1 MRWSC
6 DAEEIIP
13 SADIYHQLLPGS
25 GFRIPHIRFRI
36 IHFSWREILGRAL
49 VKSFQQVSVEEGAT
63 LRHQSRHLIKTPP
76 ERGCNKRLTSS
87 KAIHQKTQP
96 KCQRKK
102 YRNAVCVLKRGRSNY
117 PWVLGGQKTTRRFDI
132 TLNATPQRGTATP
145 VFSTAGP
152 TKGLLFMHELLW

>member
-1 MRWSC
+1 MEATTLKKSFLFFRY
-6 DAEEIIP
+6 IINYFQDMISVYHTSVLELSTLVGVKSLDGRLLKVFNRCRSKKEPP
-13 SADIYHQLLPGS
+13 SAT
-25 GFRIPHIRFRI
+25 R
-36 IHFSWREILGRAL
+36 
-49 VKSFQQVSVEEGAT
+49 V
-63 LRHQSRHLIKTPP
+63 RHLIKTPRK
-76 ERGCNKRLTSS
+76 RGCNKRLTSS

-102 YRNAVCVLKRGRSNY
+102 YRNVVCVLKRGRSNY

-152 TKGLLFMHELLW
+152 TKGLLFMHELL